1 MRRRDFIV
9 ASGAFAAFVAR
20 GGQIATER
28 PRLKVGIVSD
38 THIQDESSAWHFEKA
53 LRYFRDCGVD
63 AVMHVG
69 DISDWGLVSAWRYAA
84 EAWKRVFPGNRAQDG
99 REVVK
104 LFTTGNHDFEGI
116 KYWDQKEEMLACGY
130 CERDLL
136 VANGIEAQ
144 WERFFGE
151 KFEPVTRKRV
161 KGYDFITTHWNHR
174 TAIVEW
180 MKVHGGELDAAKPFF
195 FFQHVNPDN
204 TITAGC
210 SGDRDVARKAF
221 DGVPNAVV
229 IGGHT
234 HLSLTDGHQIWQGGF
249 TAVGAASMS
258 WSELPFGYENARQ
271 LGTPKDHVEE
281 MPPLPCRFF
290 QTVKQG
296 MVMSV
301 YDDRIVFEK
310 RDFTHDCELDV
321 PWIVPLPASGRHPY
335 AFVAHA
341 AATPIPCFG
350 KDAKVS
356 VRTVVGTNRRG
367 EKSVQMVVDFPSAV
381 QNDVRA
387 YDYEIRVEPEG
398 EEGRVVCRVVSPTYN
413 CGFERECRA
422 QRAVFSV
429 RKLPRGVPYRVAVYP
444 RNCFGGEGN
453 PIRSDVRSSTRL
465 RAERQAR
472 ELSDENICS
481 DKNT

>member
-1 MRRRDFIV
+1 MMNLNRREFIV
-9 ASGAFAAFVAR
+9 SSGAFAASAAAFGMVSTA
-20 GGQIATER
+20 GL
-28 PRLKVGIVSD
+28 RLKVGIVSD
-38 THIQDESSAWHFEKA
+38 THIQDEASARHFEKA
-53 LRYFRDCGVD
+53 LRCFRDCGVD

-84 EAWKRVFPGNRAQDG
+84 EAWQRVFPDDKMPDG
-99 REVVK
+99 RKVVK

-116 KYWDQKEEMLACGY
+116 KYWDQKEEMLANGY
-130 CERDLL
+130 SEAELL
-136 VANGIEAQ
+136 VENEIESQ

-161 KGYDFITTHWNHR
+161 NGYDFITTHWNHR
-174 TAIVEW
+174 GDIVEW
-180 MKVHGGELDAAKPFF
+180 MAAHGGELDRAKPFF

-210 SGDRDVARKAF
+210 SGDRGVARKAF

-271 LGTPKDHVEE
+271 LGAPKGYVEE
-281 MPPLPCRFF
+281 MQPLQDRFV

-310 RDFTHDCELDV
+310 RDFTNDCELDA
-321 PWIVPLPASGRHPY
+321 PWVVPLPASKSHPY
-335 AFVAHA
+335 AFEAHA
-341 AATPIPCFG
+341 ASMAVPEFP
-350 KDAKVS
+350 ARAEVAA
-356 VRTVVGTNRRG
+356 RTVVGANRKG
-367 EKSVQMVVDFPSAV
+367 EKSVQIVLDFPSAV
-381 QNDVRA
+381 KGGVRA
-387 YDYEIRVEPEG
+387 YDYEVRIEPERG
-398 EEGRVVCRVVSPTYN
+398 KNDVVCRVVSPTYN
-413 CGFERECRA
+413 CGFAHECKEV
-422 QRAVFSV
+422 RAVFSV
-429 RKLPRGVPYRVAVYP
+429 RKLPRGVPYRIAVYP
-444 RNCFGGEGN
+444 RNCFSIAGAS
-453 PIRSDVRSSTRL
+453 IRSQIRRST
-465 RAERQAR
+465 
-472 ELSDENICS
+472 
-481 DKNT
+481 

>member
-1 MRRRDFIV
+1 MRRRDFIA
-9 ASGAFAAFVAR
+9 ASGAFAVSVAR

-38 THIQDESSAWHFEKA
+38 THIQDEASARHFEKA
-53 LRYFRDCGVD
+53 LCYFRDCGVD

-84 EAWKRVFPGNRAQDG
+84 EAWERVFPGNRAPDG
-99 REVVK
+99 RKIVK

-130 CERDLL
+130 NEKDLL

-151 KFEPVTRKRV
+151 KFEPVVHKRV

-174 TAIVEW
+174 KAIVEW
-180 MKVHGGELDAAKPFF
+180 MKAHGGKLDTAKPFF
-195 FFQHVNPDN
+195 FFQHVNPDG
-204 TITAGC
+204 TIAAGC
-210 SGDRDVARKAF
+210 SGDGGAARRAF
-221 DGVPNAVV
+221 DDSPNAVV

-271 LGTPKDHVEE
+271 LVPSKDRVEE
-281 MPPLPCRFF
+281 MPPLQDRFF

-301 YDDRIVFEK
+301 YGDRIVFEK
-310 RDFTHDCELDV
+310 RDFTHDCKLDV
-321 PWIVPLPASGRHPY
+321 PWIVPLPVSGQRPY
-335 AFVAHA
+335 AFAAHA
-341 AATPIPCFG
+341 AATPVPRFG
-350 KDAKVS
+350 ENARVS
-356 VRTVVGTNRRG
+356 VRTVVGSNRRG
-367 EKSVQMVVDFPSAV
+367 EKSVQMVVDFPSAIR
-381 QNDVRA
+381 DGVRA

-398 EEGRVVCRVVSPTYN
+398 GEGQVVCRVVSPTYN
-413 CGFERECRA
+413 CGFGRECRT

-429 RKLPRGVPYRVAVYP
+429 RKLPRDVPYRVAVCP
-444 RNCFGGEGN
+444 RNCFGGTGK
-453 PIRSDVRSSTRL
+453 PIRSDVWHST
-465 RAERQAR
+465 
-472 ELSDENICS
+472 
-481 DKNT
+481 

>member
-20 GGQIATER
+20 GGQVATER

-210 SGDRDVARKAF
+210 SGDRGMARKAF

-413 CGFERECRA
+413 CGFGRECRA